1 MKRMVLFL
9 TLAMFAMAL
18 NAQKDAL
25 DEFFASY
32 SGRDGY
38 TSVIIN
44 GNIFGLIKN
53 LDDDPDLA
61 YLDEKI
67 TSVRI
72 VSRKESYTGNENSF
86 MSELKGEIKR
96 GGYEELMTVKD
107 SDDNV
112 LVLVKTSGKSVSEL
126 LIIASGDSE
135 AVIQIKGKLTRDDVD
150 RLSRNNGE
158 GLARLE
164 LLESPGK

>member
-1 MKRMVLFL
+1 MVLLFTAAL
-9 TLAMFAMAL
+9 IAVAL
-18 NAQKDAL
+18 NAQKDDL
-25 DEFFASY
+25 DDFFASY
-32 SGRDGY
+32 SGIDGY

-44 GNIFGLIKN
+44 GNLFGLLKN

-72 VSRKESYTGNENSF
+72 VSRERGYADSGTSF
-86 MSELKGEIKR
+86 MSELKGDIRR
-96 GGYEELMTVKD
+96 GGYEELMSVKD
-107 SDDNV
+107 SGDDV
-112 LVLVKTSGKSVSEL
+112 LVLIRSSGKSVTEL

-135 AVIQIKGKLTRDDVD
+135 AVIQIKGNLTRDDVE
-150 RLSRNNGE
+150 RLSENHGE

-164 LLESPGK
+164 LLESSGK